1 MKTRK
6 RWTDEEDK
14 VLVQLIEEYPQNLS
28 NCFIMASERLERTK
42 EACEFRWYGILS
54 NPTHPKYIGTAFMAI
69 SKKRRST
76 NRKNHMTNIS
86 KYTPIKNKVSIWN
99 KLLKLLRLQ

>member
-28 NCFIMASERLERTK
+28 KCFIMASERLERTK
-42 EACEFRWYGILS
+42 EACEFRWYGTLS

-69 SKKRRST
+69 SKKRRSI
-76 NRKNHMTNIS
+76 NRKNYTVGVS
-86 KYTPIKNKVSIWN
+86 KQTPVKNKVSVWN
-99 KLLKLLRLQ
+99 KLLKLLGL